1 MKMLFLAKTSVFIM
15 TGLIVAGLALVLFKI
30 TDNLQKDKPQNTQST
45 PLLTQQEKIT
55 HMSACA
61 SFVCLL
67 AETATGQARPVD
79 CESEQWPFTPSS
91 ASEKEIKKADINEKF
106 IHFWHN
112 ESVYGD
118 LLG

>member
-30 TDNLQKDKPQNTQST
+30 TDNLQKDKPQNTQSE
-45 PLLTQQEKIT
+45 PIVTQQEKIT

-67 AETATGQARPVD
+67 SETPAGQARLLVVNPNTGRLHHQVLLK
-79 CESEQWPFTPSS
+79 
-91 ASEKEIKKADINEKF
+91 KE
-106 IHFWHN
+106 
-112 ESVYGD
+112 
-118 LLG
+118 